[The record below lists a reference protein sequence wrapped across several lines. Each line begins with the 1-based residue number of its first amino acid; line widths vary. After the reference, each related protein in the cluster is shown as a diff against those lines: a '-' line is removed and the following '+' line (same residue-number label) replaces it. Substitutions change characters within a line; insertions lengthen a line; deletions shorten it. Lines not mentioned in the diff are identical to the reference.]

1 MLKFVAWLAGLAV
14 VLASLSLGLRQG
26 LLAAFLVVAVF
37 TDTARRK
44 IPNRLV
50 YAGLA
55 VAILCQVALP
65 SGEGLWAALQGMGMG
80 LALFLP
86 LYFLHAMGAGDVKL
100 LAMTGAFVGPT
111 MIFGVT
117 LSILVIGG
125 VMAIAATLMKHEFP
139 RLMENLRGMLTGSM
153 IKAAAGKLPIPDQ
166 PAVSVGKLP
175 YAAAIASGTLGYVF
189 WSHFMGRI
197 QV

>member
-1 MLKFVAWLAGLAV
+1 MLKSVAWLAGLSV
-14 VLASLSLGLRQG
+14 VLASLSLGVRQG
-26 LLAAFLVVAVF
+26 FLAAFLVVAVF
-37 TDTARRK
+37 TDATSRK

-55 VAILCQVALP
+55 TAILCQVVLP
-65 SGEGLWAALQGMGMG
+65 AGEGLWAALQGIGLG

-117 LSILVIGG
+117 LAILVAGG
-125 VMAIAATLMKHEFP
+125 IMAIVATLIKREFP
-139 RLMENLRGMLTGSM
+139 QLMENLRGMFTASM

-175 YAAAIASGTLGYVF
+175 YAAAIAGGTLGYIF
-189 WSHFMGRI
+189 WSHYMGFI
-197 QV
+197 AK